1 MYNNTRSR
9 VRVNNTYSDEF
20 GVKVGVHQGSVLSP
34 LLFVIVLEALSC
46 EFRTGTPWELLY
58 ADDLVISAETEEGLK
73 MKLNKWKTEMEAK
86 GLRVNMGK
94 TKIMV
99 SGVNLQTL
107 KDSGEYPCSVCRKGV
122 GSNSI
127 YCAGCS
133 HWVHKKCSGVT
144 VSLKSNPDYRCSRCK
159 GTARPIDGRPH
170 NEWLLMQDK
179 KLDVVD
185 SFCYLG
191 DTIGAGGGCDL
202 SVITR
207 IRSAW
212 GKFRELLPILTSR
225 ALSYITRE
233 QIYSTYIRTV
243 LLYASECWAPNV
255 NDLLKLQRNDR
266 AMIRWTCNVRLKDH
280 ISSDSLLRK
289 LGINNIQT
297 LLRYNRLRWFG
308 HVVRNDGCI
317 NSITEFEVGGQR
329 GRGRP
334 KKTWKYTINN
344 DLRHWKLSRADP
356 ANRMEWRK
364 KLRTNIGA
372 VRPTLSGTDTL
383 NE

>member
-1 MYNNTRSR
+1 M
-9 VRVNNTYSDEF
+9 
-20 GVKVGVHQGSVLSP
+20 
-34 LLFVIVLEALSC
+34 
-46 EFRTGTPWELLY
+46 
-58 ADDLVISAETEEGLK
+58 ISAETEEGLK

-107 KDSGEYPCSVCRKGV
+107 KDSGKYSCSVCRKGV

-133 HWVHKKCSGVT
+133 HWVHKECSGVIG
-144 VSLKSNPDYRCSRCK
+144 SLKSNPDYRCSRRK
-159 GTARPIDGRPH
+159 GTAHTIDWRPH
-170 NEWLLMQDK
+170 NELLLMQDK

-191 DTIGAGGGCDL
+191 DTTGAGGGCDL

-212 GKFRELLPILTSR
+212 GKIRELLPILTSR
-225 ALSYITRE
+225 ALSYITRG

-317 NSITEFEVGGQR
+317 NSITEFEVVGQC
-329 GRGRP
+329 GHGRP
-334 KKTWKYTINN
+334 KKTWKDTINN

-372 VRPTLSGTDTL
+372 VQPTLSGTDTL